1 MRSLLPLVALCAW
14 SSVLLRADMLDITF
28 SGSLSGSGTFSTD
41 GTCTLCMPG
50 SGLLNLTINIGPD
63 GGTSAFDISDD
74 AFTTTHTLYQRP
86 DNNLGFV
93 ATNSE
98 TGNILDMELHIWNLF
113 RAGQSIGLGTYSVTP
128 VAAPEPS
135 SLFLLMTTVPLVGL
149 LWRHRRHRG

>member
-1 MRSLLPLVALCAW
+1 MRFLLPLIALCAL
-14 SSVLLRADMLDITF
+14 SSVPLRADMLNITF

-98 TGNILDMELHIWNLF
+98 TGDILDMELHIWNLTTQ
-113 RAGQSIGLGTYSVTP
+113 AGSPLGIGTYTVTP
-128 VAAPEPS
+128 APEPS
-135 SLFLLMTTVPLVGL
+135 SLFLLITGVALFGL
-149 LWRHRRHRG
+149 RRRRWRRHA